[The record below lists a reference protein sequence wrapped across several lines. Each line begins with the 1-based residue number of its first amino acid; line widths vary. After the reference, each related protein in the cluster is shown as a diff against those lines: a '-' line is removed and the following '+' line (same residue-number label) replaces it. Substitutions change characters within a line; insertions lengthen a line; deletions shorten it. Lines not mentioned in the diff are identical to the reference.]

1 MQMPAVR
8 LPQDSTTPCSQ
19 DALVMLREVINDR
32 LLNVAKGALALALE
46 VQTNRAAYSLLDHMV
61 TVGETNS
68 QPSGEL
74 APDGGFS

>member
-46 VQTNRAAYSLLDHMV
+46 V
-61 TVGETNS
+61 
-68 QPSGEL
+68 
-74 APDGGFS
+74 